1 MSLCLV
7 LLRKSAG
14 ILTIF
19 IVGNRSQVARI
30 NAVPL
35 LAEMVYFFFRIWR
48 KLANMQLPR
57 SAVGGHR
64 LAVHYKPPISVSV
77 FSGLPDPAWRYIT
90 SIFLAILLVKSLHAH
105 SLPCCIRIRIVSI
118 ARPLLIMAG
127 SQR

>member
-7 LLRKSAG
+7 LLRKAAG

-64 LAVHYKPPISVSV
+64 LPVHYKSPISVSV

-90 SIFLAILLVKSLHAH
+90 SIFLAVLLVKSLHAH
-105 SLPCCIRIRIVSI
+105 SLPCCI
-118 ARPLLIMAG
+118 
-127 SQR
+127 